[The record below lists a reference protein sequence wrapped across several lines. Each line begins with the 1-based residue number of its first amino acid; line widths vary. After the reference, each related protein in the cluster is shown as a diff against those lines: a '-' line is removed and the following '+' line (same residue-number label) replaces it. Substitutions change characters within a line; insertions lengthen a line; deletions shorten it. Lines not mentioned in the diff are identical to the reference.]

1 MTLLVLKV
9 SSWITM
15 NKPNEE
21 TVMVLNLLIVR
32 VNPIKLIVEIC
43 SRIRVIVMTLF
54 V

>member
-1 MTLLVLKV
+1 
-9 SSWITM
+9 M

-32 VNPIKLIVEIC
+32 VNPIKLIVEIR
-43 SRIRVIVMTLF
+43 SIIRIIVMTLF